1 MSGKQEPISSTP
13 VSDLYII
20 PQWGSKPSPMLAAMA
35 KAAREAR
42 QRGETPIFFS
52 QAKGSQQNPEGET
65 K

>member
-20 PQWGSKPSPMLAAMA
+20 PQWGSKPSPMLEAMA

-42 QRGETPIFFS
+42 QRGETPIFFLP
-52 QAKGSQQNPEGET
+52 KGSQQNPDDET